1 MVDLRGDITQFATSA
16 QVLDLILAER
26 TVETDVNQV
35 RTFRGLRPISLGYLL
50 PDDRLA
56 RASSGLADVGR
67 LGAQNFLHG
76 LDDRQRALLMKI
88 ARPNSIPIHP
98 VTDESPEVGDVTLL
112 PVERVGSAPGALT
125 PLVAQV
131 HERLEKLLRRGMP
144 GVDDTYVTRLL
155 TFFEET
161 AANVRDH
168 AGDGAWPLEGYIVGN
183 RTFRRYRDHRRA
195 QWVEVYTTY
204 LACYDF
210 GRGILLA
217 LSSTPQQ
224 ARELAKH
231 PAATRSEA
239 ALRLAIRPGVTSIV
253 GAEGRGGGLP
263 RLVELVRSLAGA
275 QDDRNTQIRG
285 GLRLVSSGACLDLL
299 GAADAFC
306 EDRIL
311 PGTQLQLRFDTITR
325 LSL

>member
-1 MVDLRGDITQFATSA
+1 MARRTAVIPNQEQAIQLPLFADARTEQRDDEVAIARHTRDSTASILVRRIECAAQRNSRVMVDLRGDITQFATSA

-161 AANVRDH
+161 AANVRQLKQPCH
-168 AGDGAWPLEGYIVGN
+168 APQRLKRVIVSN
-183 RTFRRYRDHRRA
+183 R
-195 QWVEVYTTY
+195 
-204 LACYDF
+204 
-210 GRGILLA
+210 
-217 LSSTPQQ
+217 S
-224 ARELAKH
+224 
-231 PAATRSEA
+231 
-239 ALRLAIRPGVTSIV
+239 
-253 GAEGRGGGLP
+253 
-263 RLVELVRSLAGA
+263 
-275 QDDRNTQIRG
+275 
-285 GLRLVSSGACLDLL
+285 
-299 GAADAFC
+299 
-306 EDRIL
+306 
-311 PGTQLQLRFDTITR
+311 
-325 LSL
+325 